1 MSLHSWANSVPA
13 LTDSRSQQ
21 WFRLLHSQW
30 PYLAFFSN
38 PSPEYLKPLIG
49 HLFEGDAHPLVFA
62 LDLRQ
67 GLVDL
72 CIELDL
78 PEYRFTQRWQQFWQN
93 ASFDGAQDLINS

>member
-1 MSLHSWANSVPA
+1 MSLQSWANPVPD
-13 LTDSRSQQ
+13 LTDLRSQQ
-21 WFRLLHSQW
+21 WFRALHSQW

-38 PSPEYLKPLIG
+38 PNPGYLRPFIG
-49 HLFEGDAHPLVFA
+49 HLFEGDAQPLAFA